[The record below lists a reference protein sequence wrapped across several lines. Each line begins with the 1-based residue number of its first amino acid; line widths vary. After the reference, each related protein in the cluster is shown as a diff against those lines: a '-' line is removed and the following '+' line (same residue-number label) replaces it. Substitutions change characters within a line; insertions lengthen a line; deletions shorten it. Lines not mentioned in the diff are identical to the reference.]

1 MKNLFLVFCAQVLI
15 QFQLFSQGSESF
27 TSMPVGT
34 ASSYATKNWTGDGG
48 ITWTATDTRADQ
60 SITGLAAGVR
70 NGSVTSGTIANG
82 IGNLSF
88 KYKYIFTGSAASLD
102 VKVNGVTVGTVAVP
116 SSQTTATTATLN
128 NINISGAFTLS
139 LVQTVAASRVAIDD
153 IAWTGFGVSCTAPA
167 TQASSA
173 SFSGITATG
182 FTVSWTAGSGTNSL
196 VVVKQG
202 SAVTGTP
209 SSGTAYTANTAFGSG
224 QTIAAGEYVV
234 YNNTGNSVAVTGLS
248 AGTTYHVAVYTFN
261 NADNCYNTA
270 TPATNSTATSCLQPT
285 VQVSTINSTPGST
298 SAAINWSGGNGSSS
312 LVRINTVNSFTSPV
326 DGITYPASAVYTS
339 GEQTV
344 YAGTGSSV
352 SVSGLTASTTYYVT
366 VYTYNDC
373 GGTPDYLATGTTV
386 QSFATTAGGTGEPA
400 GYYLA
405 ATGLTCSA
413 LKTSL
418 STIITTGMTPKT
430 YGNLWTQYLVS
441 DIKPREV
448 GPGTSTDVI
457 WDIYSDNPTGADPYN
472 FTPGPVASGGQ
483 QDNGGAAGGEGIL
496 YNREHSIPQSWF
508 GASAA
513 SGSVGPESD
522 YFHIYPTDKIVNANR
537 SNFIYGEVSSPSVT
551 SMNGSK
557 LGPNTVTGLTGN
569 TAFEPID
576 AFKGDLARSFFYFV
590 TRYQSNMS
598 AWQTLSAEGNLAF
611 DGTTWPS
618 IELPYLQMMIRW
630 HNLDPV
636 SQKEIDRNNAGYVFQ
651 GNRNPFIDH
660 PEFVNQVWVSGCGL
674 ILPVRLTEF
683 TGNFVINAVQLKW
696 QVGMADGFDRFEVE
710 RSTDGGRTFQKA
722 GTVNWIQNADKFSF
736 QDADAGLKGD
746 VFYRLRLVDQN
757 GTFTYSKVIRV
768 LVPVSDFTAGIF
780 PNPVTDQ
787 LGVIFRKPLTADC
800 SVTITDLS
808 GRKLKTL
815 KLASGQQHYSIP
827 VTELA
832 GGTYLL
838 QLRSEDQL
846 IHTKFIKQ

>member
-1 MKNLFLVFCAQVLI
+1 
-15 QFQLFSQGSESF
+15 
-27 TSMPVGT
+27 MPAGT
-34 ASSYATKNWTGDGG
+34 PSSYSTRNWTGDGG
-48 ITWTATDTRADQ
+48 ITWSSTDTRADQ
-60 SITGLAAGVR
+60 TITGLAAGVR
-70 NGSVTSGTIANG
+70 NGSVTSGSIANG

-88 KYKYIFTGSAASLD
+88 KYKYLFTGSAASLD

-116 SSQTTATTATLN
+116 SSQTTTTTATLN

-139 LVQTVAASRVAIDD
+139 LVQTVAGSRVAIDD
-153 IAWTGFGVSCTAPA
+153 IAWTGFGVSCTAPV
-167 TQASSA
+167 TPASGA
-173 SFSGITATG
+173 SFSAVTATG
-182 FTVSWTAGSGTNSL
+182 FTVNWTAGSGTNSL
-196 VVVKQG
+196 VVIRQG
-202 SAVTGTP
+202 GAVTGTP

-248 AGTTYHVAVYTFN
+248 AGTTYHVAVFTFN
-261 NADNCYNTA
+261 SADNCYNTTA
-270 TPATNSTATSCLQPT
+270 PATGSTATSCLQPT
-285 VQVSTINSTPGST
+285 VQVSATSSTPGST
-298 SAAINWSGGNGSSS
+298 SATINWSGGNGTSS
-312 LVRINTVNSFTSPV
+312 LVRVNTVNSFTSPV
-326 DGITYPASAVYTS
+326 DGIVYPASTVYTS

-352 SVSGLTASTTYYVT
+352 TVSGLTASSTYYVT

-373 GGTPDYLATGTTV
+373 GGAPDYLVTGTSV
-386 QSFATTAGGTGEPA
+386 HSFATTAGGSGEPA
-400 GYYLA
+400 GYYSA
-405 ATGLTCSA
+405 ASGLTCSA

-418 STIITTGMTPKT
+418 FNIITTGMTPKT
-430 YGNLWTQYLVS
+430 YGNLWNQYLVS

-448 GPGTSTDVI
+448 GPGTSIDVI
-457 WDIYSDNPTGADPYN
+457 WDIYSDNPAGADPYN

-483 QDNGGAAGGEGIL
+483 QDNGGAAGSEGIL
-496 YNREHSIPQSWF
+496 YNREHSVPQSWF

-537 SNFIYGEVSSPSVT
+537 SNFIYGEVSSPSIT

-590 TRYQSNMS
+590 TRYQSNMG
-598 AWQTLSAEGNLAF
+598 AWETLSTEGNLAF

-618 IELPYLQMMIRW
+618 IELPYLQMMISW

-636 SQKEIDRNNAGYVFQ
+636 SQKEIDRNNAGYLFQ

-674 ILPVRLTEF
+674 ILPVRLTDF
-683 TGNFVINAVQLKW
+683 TGNFLMNAVQLKW

-722 GTVNWIQNADKFSF
+722 GTVNWLQNADKFSF
-736 QDADAGLKGD
+736 QDADAALKGD
-746 VFYRLRLVDQN
+746 VFYRLKLVDQN

-768 LVPVSDFTAGIF
+768 LVPVSDFTAAF
-780 PNPVTDQ
+780 YPNPVTDQ
-787 LGVIFRKPLTADC
+787 LGVIFRKPLTAAC

-827 VTELA
+827 VAELA

>member
-1 MKNLFLVFCAQVLI
+1 
-15 QFQLFSQGSESF
+15 
-27 TSMPVGT
+27 MPVGT

-48 ITWTATDTRADQ
+48 ISWTATDTRADQ

-70 NGSVTSGTIANG
+70 NGSVTSGNIPNG

-88 KYKYIFTGSAASLD
+88 KYKYLFTGSAASLD

-128 NINISGAFTLS
+128 NINVSGTFTLS
-139 LVQTVAASRVAIDD
+139 LVQTVASSRVAIDD
-153 IAWTGFGVSCTAPA
+153 IAWTGFGVSCTAPV
-167 TQASSA
+167 TQVSTA
-173 SFSGITATG
+173 SFSSVTATG
-182 FTVSWTAGSGTNSL
+182 FTVNWTAGSGTNSL
-196 VVVKQG
+196 VVLKQG
-202 SAVTGTP
+202 GAVSGTP

-234 YNNTGNSVAVTGLS
+234 YNSTGNSVAVTGLT
-248 AGTTYHVAVYTFN
+248 AGTTYHVSVFTFN
-261 NADNCYNTA
+261 SADNCYNTA
-270 TPATNSTATSCLQPT
+270 APATNNTATSCLQPT
-285 VQVSTINSTPGST
+285 TQVSTINSTPGST
-298 SAAINWSGGNGSSS
+298 SATINWSGGNGSSS
-312 LVRINTVNSFTSPV
+312 LVRFNAANSFTSPS
-326 DGITYPASAVYTS
+326 DGVTYAASATYS
-339 GEQTV
+339 GGEQTV
-344 YAGTGSSV
+344 YASTGSSV
-352 SVSGLTASTTYYVT
+352 TVSGLTASTTYYVT

-373 GGTPDYLATGTTV
+373 GGTPDYLTTGTSV
-386 QSFATTAGGTGEPA
+386 HSFSTTAGGTGEPA
-400 GYYLA
+400 GYYSA

-418 STIITTGMTPKT
+418 SNIITTGMTPKT

-457 WDIYSDNPTGADPYN
+457 WDIYSDNPAGADPYN

-496 YNREHSIPQSWF
+496 YNREHSVPQSWF

-537 SNFIYGEVSSPSVT
+537 SNFIYGEISAPTIT

-557 LGPNTVTGLTGN
+557 LGPNTVAGLTGS

-590 TRYQSNMS
+590 TRYQSSMS
-598 AWQTLSAEGNLAF
+598 AWQTLSVEGNLAF

-651 GNRNPFIDH
+651 GNRNPYIDH

-674 ILPVRLTEF
+674 ILPVTITGF
-683 TGNFVINAVQLKW
+683 TGGYVLNAVQLKW
-696 QVGMADGFDRFEVE
+696 QVATADGFDRFDVE
-710 RSTDGGRTFQKA
+710 RSTDGGRTFQKT
-722 GTVNWIQNADKFSF
+722 GTVNWVQNADKFSF
-736 QDADAGLKGD
+736 QDGDNSLKGD
-746 VFYRLRLVDQN
+746 VFYRLKLVDQN

-768 LVPVSDFTAGIF
+768 MVPASDFTAAFF
-780 PNPVTDQ
+780 PNPATDQ
-787 LGVIFRKPLTADC
+787 LGVSFRKPLTADC
-800 SVTITDLS
+800 SVTITDLA

-815 KLASGQQHYSIP
+815 KLVSGQQQYSIP
-827 VTELA
+827 VAELA

-838 QLRSEDQL
+838 QLRSDGQL